1 MLDHV
6 TVFVIGFFF
15 GYVAIYY
22 TRPHFV
28 IKTTSS
34 ADNKAQS
41 VMAHDKLFLTSLLM
55 GLIAVFFNVLFDGD
69 SDMSSRRSG
78 SRSRFGYQM
87 F

>member
-28 IKTTSS
+28 VKTRSS
-34 ADNKAQS
+34 DAGKVEN
-41 VMAHDKLFLTSLLM
+41 VTAHDKLFLSALLM

-69 SDMSSRRSG
+69 MPSSGRVSNK
-78 SRSRFGYQM
+78 SRFGYQM